1 MTANNAAAP
10 IRERIILTREEALQG
25 KEFYWVMRRAQDIL
39 FSLLAIIVLFVPMLI
54 VALVILIDSPGASP
68 LFVQTRI
75 GRDGKPFRFYK
86 FRTMVPN
93 AEAKLNELLKYN
105 EMKEGPTFKI
115 KKDPR
120 ITRTGRLLRKS
131 GIDELPQLINV
142 IKGDMSIVGPR
153 PPLPREVEK
162 YDAYAH
168 QRLYITPGMTCYWQ
182 IQPRRNELSFRDW
195 VNLDIKYIQE
205 RSFLTDWKIILRTF
219 VAVVTLQGR

>member
-1 MTANNAAAP
+1 MTANNAAALNQ
-10 IRERIILTREEALQG
+10 EQAILTREEALQG
-25 KEFYWVMRRAQDIL
+25 KEFYWFMRRAQDIF

-54 VALVILIDSPGASP
+54 VALIILIDSPGASP
-68 LFVQTRI
+68 IFVQTRI
-75 GRDGKPFRFYK
+75 GKDGKPFRFYK

-120 ITRTGRLLRKS
+120 ITRTGKLLRKS

-195 VNLDIKYIQE
+195 VRLDVQYIRE
-205 RSFLTDWKIILRTF
+205 RSFLTDWKIILKTF